1 MFIFSQC
8 LTVQHNI
15 HVKCIM
21 FQIVLSFYV
30 EQEIEEISFEV
41 NVTMVE
47 ETMEFLS
54 VETCT
59 S

>member
-1 MFIFSQC
+1 
-8 LTVQHNI
+8 
-15 HVKCIM
+15 M